1 MLVHVFVAAIRILA
15 DGPPDPRLDAMQSQ
29 IDALRAQNAD
39 QSRQIQEL
47 KAANGEQWL
56 TEQRAEQV
64 RGVVRDVL
72 ADSSTRSSLFP
83 SGATAGYDRNFFV
96 ASADGNFRFNLEGQI
111 QVRYAYSYLPTAALD
126 TVPLPPPAP
135 AGTIP
140 AEDGQIANEYGFE
153 IRRMQINM
161 FGHMF
166 DPSVTYRVQI
176 QYQRDANITGQPLR
190 FADVY
195 IQKAFEGGW
204 FVRTGQWKN
213 FFNWEEIDSSRTQQF
228 VERSLVNE
236 YFNTKF
242 VQGVLL
248 GWESDALRLFGSYN
262 DGGANRDVGI
272 LQSTGNLTQ
281 WAFTGRAEW
290 KFTKEGWGQFRD
302 MQGWRGS
309 PFGAVL
315 GAAFNWQRA
324 AGNPP
329 SSRQAPGNGTI
340 VPGTSSVAAV
350 ATDLT
355 LLTWTTDLNLRGDGW
370 SAWAAYLGNVTSG
383 GGAVAQ
389 NAGVDGSVAQ
399 GVVVQGGVFVTNELE
414 LIARYEGLWVAS
426 DFTQASYSANPF
438 LPQSLNIVTV
448 GANWYFNK
456 NQLKFTLDAGY
467 SFNPVLFNTGLFGEA
482 IGGANWRPSQTGD
495 GGGEVVIR
503 AQTQLLF

>member
-1 MLVHVFVAAIRILA
+1 
-15 DGPPDPRLDAMQSQ
+15 MQAQ
-29 IDALRAQNAD
+29 IDALREQNAR
-39 QSRQIQEL
+39 QSSEIQEL
-47 KAANGEQWL
+47 RAAGSERWL

-64 RGVVRDVL
+64 RRVVRDVL
-72 ADSSTRSSLFP
+72 ADGSTRASLFP
-83 SGATAGYDRNFFV
+83 TGPTAGYDRNFFV
-96 ASADGNFRFNLEGQI
+96 ASADGEFRLNLEGQV
-111 QVRYAYSYLPTAALD
+111 QVRYAYSHMPTAALG
-126 TVPLPPPAP
+126 TAPLPPPAP
-135 AGTIP
+135 AGTVP

-153 IRRMQINM
+153 IRRMQHNL

-166 DPSVTYRVQI
+166 DPSVTYRVQF
-176 QYQRDANITGQPLR
+176 QYQRDANVTGEPLR

-195 IQKAFEGGW
+195 VQKAFGGGW
-204 FVRTGQWKN
+204 FIRAGQWKN

-228 VERSLVNE
+228 VERTLVNE
-236 YFNTKF
+236 YFSTRF
-242 VQGVLL
+242 VQGVLV
-248 GWESDALRLFGSYN
+248 GWESDSLRLFGSYN

-309 PFGAVL
+309 PFGAVV

-329 SSRQAPGNGTI
+329 ASRQSPGNGTI
-340 VPGTSSVAAV
+340 VPGTSGVAAV

-355 LLTWTTDLNLRGDGW
+355 LLTWTADLNLRGDGW
-370 SAWAAYLGNVTSG
+370 SAWAAYLGNVTYG
-383 GGAVAQ
+383 GGAVAR
-389 NAGVDGSVAQ
+389 NAGVDGSLAQ
-399 GVVVQGGVFVTNELE
+399 GVVVQGGVFVTDELE
-414 LIARYEGLWVAS
+414 FVARYEGLWVAS

-438 LPQSLNIVTV
+438 LPQSLNLVTV

-456 NQLKFTLDAGY
+456 NQLKFTVDAGY

-482 IGGANWRPSQTGD
+482 IGGANWRPSQTGQ
-495 GGGEVVIR
+495 GSGEVVIR